1 LSQARPTTNRS
12 LPRAE
17 WRLPSVFAFLLMTI
31 LGVFMFRGF
40 SAFYGGS
47 AHALAGIAP
56 VSTPLLG
63 VSMTFMFA
71 SIKGNTTEG
80 RTWFRL
86 GVAILGAFALL
97 AGALPFVPIAGI
109 EKDMA
114 RATAGLVIA
123 VIVLLALVAS
133 TLRPLWS
140 RRTYL
145 P

>member
-1 LSQARPTTNRS
+1 V
-12 LPRAE
+12 PRAE
-17 WRLPSVFAFLLMTI
+17 WRLPLVFAVLLMTI

-40 SAFYGGS
+40 
-47 AHALAGIAP
+47 
-56 VSTPLLG
+56 
-63 VSMTFMFA
+63 
-71 SIKGNTTEG
+71 
-80 RTWFRL
+80 
-86 GVAILGAFALL
+86 LGAYALF
-97 AGALPFVPIAGI
+97 AGALPFVPIAGV

-123 VIVLLALVAS
+123 VIVVLALVAS

>member
-1 LSQARPTTNRS
+1 V
-12 LPRAE
+12 PRAE
-17 WRLPSVFAFLLMTI
+17 WRLPLVFAFLLMTI

-40 SAFYGGS
+40 SAFYG
-47 AHALAGIAP
+47 
-56 VSTPLLG
+56 
-63 VSMTFMFA
+63 
-71 SIKGNTTEG
+71 
-80 RTWFRL
+80 
-86 GVAILGAFALL
+86 
-97 AGALPFVPIAGI
+97 ALPFVSIAGV

-123 VIVLLALVAS
+123 VIVVLALVAS

>member
-1 LSQARPTTNRS
+1 L
-12 LPRAE
+12 
-17 WRLPSVFAFLLMTI
+17 VFAFLLMTI

-47 AHALAGIAP
+47 AH
-56 VSTPLLG
+56 
-63 VSMTFMFA
+63 
-71 SIKGNTTEG
+71 
-80 RTWFRL
+80 
-86 GVAILGAFALL
+86 LGAYALF
-97 AGALPFVPIAGI
+97 AGALPFVPIAGV

-114 RATAGLVIA
+114 RATADLVIA
-123 VIVLLALVAS
+123 VIVALALVAS